1 MQNLAI
7 LKDDP
12 HMSFKEVIQQ
22 IADPNLTPSER
33 ARLRIHLSKEL
44 EEAGKYEEAR
54 EVLRELWPHVGERP
68 TVEGLDASTKAE
80 VLCRVGV
87 LTRCIGA
94 AKQIE
99 GAQEIA
105 KDLISESITIFEEL
119 HDAEKVAEAQVNLAY
134 CYWHQG

>member
-1 MQNLAI
+1 MQNSPTLEEEA
-7 LKDDP
+7 
-12 HMSFKEVIQQ
+12 HMSLKELLQQ
-22 IADPNLTPSER
+22 IAEPNLTPSER

-54 EVLRELWPHVGERP
+54 EALRELWPHVGERP
-68 TVEGLDASTKAE
+68 ILDGLDGATRAE

-87 LTRCIGA
+87 LMSCIGS

-105 KDLISESITIFEEL
+105 KNFISEAIGIFESLRER
-119 HDAEKVAEAQVNLAY
+119 ERVAEAQ
-134 CYWHQG
+134 